1 MHKYTLSMVFD
12 EDGDLTEELISKEEI
27 TVEIEDD
34 EEVEWLLGKI
44 GIEVNGPIP
53 ETVKIAAG
61 IVPHIQDINI
71 EEFDGKNWIGSW
83 SDSDRYLRGDQ
94 YREDVIPFDQTRKIR
109 GVAVVKPIPEEALW
123 IANLLLILRNLGFNS
138 YDRTKRA
145 KPLHE
150 LKNLLKEE
158 GLKFSDS

>member
-1 MHKYTLSMVFD
+1 MHKYHLSMVFD
-12 EDGDLTEELISKEEI
+12 EDGDLTEEIDSKDEI

-53 ETVKIAAG
+53 ETVKIAVG
-61 IVPHIQDINI
+61 IVPHIQDIEI
-71 EEFDGKNWIGSW
+71 EQFDGESWIGSW
-83 SDSDRYLRGDQ
+83 SELDRRGVQ
-94 YREDVIPFDQTRKIR
+94 YSEEVFPFNETRKIR
-109 GVAVVKPIPEEALW
+109 GVVVIKPIPEEALR
-123 IANLLLILRNLGFNS
+123 IANLISILRKLGLS
-138 YDRTKRA
+138 PYGRTERA

-150 LKNLLKEE
+150 LKGLLKEE